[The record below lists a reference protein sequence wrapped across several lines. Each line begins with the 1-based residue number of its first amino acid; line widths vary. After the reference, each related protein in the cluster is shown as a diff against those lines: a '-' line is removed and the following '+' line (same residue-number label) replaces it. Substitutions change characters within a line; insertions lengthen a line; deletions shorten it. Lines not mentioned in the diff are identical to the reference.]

1 MSQQMM
7 SSTPPRL
14 SDDLLEGA
22 DAIAIELFGDAK
34 HRRKVYHLD
43 SLGEL
48 PTFRL
53 GAKLCC
59 LRSKLHEHINAKMT
73 TGREMRA

>member
-1 MSQQMM
+1 MNQQ
-7 SSTPPRL
+7 TTNFLPTRL

-22 DAIAIELFGDAK
+22 DAIAVELFGDAK

-59 LRSKLHEHINAKMT
+59 LRSKLREHINSKMT
-73 TGREMRA
+73 TGREVRA